1 MRCDPADFQPYGLDN
16 PQARYLG
23 PVREDAQGLLQWV
36 RVAELLDDQVRALL
50 YPTPPL
56 DLTGLEAQ
64 R

>member
-1 MRCDPADFQPYGLDN
+1 
-16 PQARYLG
+16 
-23 PVREDAQGLLQWV
+23 V